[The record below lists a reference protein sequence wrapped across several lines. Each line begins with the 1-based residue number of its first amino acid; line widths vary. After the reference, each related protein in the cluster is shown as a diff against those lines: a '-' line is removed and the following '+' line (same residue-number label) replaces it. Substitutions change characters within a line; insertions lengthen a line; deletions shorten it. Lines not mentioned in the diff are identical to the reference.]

1 MSMTMESK
9 IWTTADVKQA
19 IINGEPIAADAIEAA
34 GLLPTDVDE
43 GRRLHEQRQA
53 AAKRLQRAT
62 AEAAAA
68 RAAEDE
74 AERPV
79 DNMRLEPGI
88 TIGKLRALLA
98 RAENPHHV
106 SQEKAV
112 AYRKRL
118 DSERAAA
125 EADAYLRRTADQSAI
140 DAAGRASNAYKYAA
154 DELDGLRG
162 KDPTRTGEARF
173 GNLAWTSRQARKRIE
188 EIEDVLERAGN
199 NPDVLYEQRRPNV
212 AESARD
218 IAVRLRG
225 ELTGLRRDAKD
236 VAQRIAELEA
246 NLPALQRVAEQ
257 CEFAYRQPECFR
269 FPV

>member
-225 ELTGLRRDAKD
+225 ELTGLRRDAKQ
-236 VAQRIAELEA
+236 VAERIAELEA
-246 NLPALQRVAEQ
+246 NLPDLEATHKA
-257 CEFAYRQPECFR
+257 CKFAYREPSAFR
-269 FPV
+269 FPS

>member
-53 AAKRLQRAT
+53 AAKRLQRAQ
-62 AEAAAA
+62 AEATNA
-68 RAAEDE
+68 RQIE
-74 AERPV
+74 AECEEPV
-79 DNMRLEPGI
+79 GNRRIPGGI
-88 TIGKLRALLA
+88 TVAELQRLLD
-98 RAENPHHV
+98 RLKNPHTV
-106 SQEKAV
+106 TPEKMV
-112 AYRKRL
+112 ANRRRL
-118 DSERAAA
+118 DSERTVA
-125 EADAYLRRTADQSAI
+125 EQDQFLRATADQAVI

-188 EIEDVLERAGN
+188 EIEDVLERAGS
-199 NPDVLYEQRRPNV
+199 NPDVLLEQRDPRGG
-212 AESARD
+212 ESVRD

-225 ELTGLRRDAKD
+225 ELTGLRRDAKQ
-236 VAQRIAELEA
+236 VAERIAELEA
-246 NLPALQRVAEQ
+246 NLPDLEATHKA
-257 CEFAYRQPECFR
+257 CKFAYREPSAFR
-269 FPV
+269 FPS

>member
-1 MSMTMESK
+1 MSMTEERVY
-9 IWTTADVKQA
+9 TVADVKQA

-88 TIGKLRALLA
+88 TIGKLAELLA
-98 RAENPHHV
+98 RVGNPHV
-106 SQEKAV
+106 ATAAKAA

-118 DSERAAA
+118 DCERDAA
-125 EADAYLRRTADQSAI
+125 EADAYLRRTADQSVI
-140 DAAGRASNAYKYAA
+140 DAAGRASNAFRFAS
-154 DELDGLRG
+154 DELAALRG
-162 KDPTRTGEARF
+162 KDPRLTGEGRF
-173 GNLAWTSRQARKRIE
+173 ADLAWTTRQARKRIE